1 MKSKAYRLTFYIIV
15 FMVCVWQ
22 SGGKVQQ
29 DLTGEY
35 ARQINKLSYQLDYY
49 DTYSP
54 VFSPY
59 SIDDLQAVNTNET
72 QEKKMIYLT
81 FDDGP
86 SPRTEEILDIL
97 KKYDIKATFFVIK
110 TKDEYIPFM
119 KRAVEE
125 GHTIGVHSYS
135 HKYNEIYR
143 SVDAYLDDFTKCY
156 NYIYDNTG
164 YKPEIYRFPGGS
176 VNNYNAATR
185 RDIVAEMSRRGYI
198 YFDWNVESNDSS
210 RGKDAT
216 SIYNSVINGCK
227 GKSRAIIIFHDST
240 SKKSTV
246 QALENIIIT
255 LKEDGWQFAALDNEV
270 KPVIFRMK

>member
-1 MKSKAYRLTFYIIV
+1 MKSKAYRLTFYIVV

-35 ARQINKLSYQLDYY
+35 AKQINKLSYQLDYY
-49 DTYSP
+49 NTYSP

-185 RDIVAEMSRRGYI
+185 HDIVAEMSRRGYI